1 MVLGI
6 LSAAVSECMSD
17 AYSLYSAF
25 DIIYNAYSP
34 PVILNLDLGFLF
46 TSWFL
51 LFFTLISKIAKLLNI
66 EKVSKPANFLL
77 LCKFS

>member
-1 MVLGI
+1 
-6 LSAAVSECMSD
+6 MSD

-51 LFFTLISKIAKLLNI
+51 FFLH
-66 EKVSKPANFLL
+66 FYQ
-77 LCKFS
+77 